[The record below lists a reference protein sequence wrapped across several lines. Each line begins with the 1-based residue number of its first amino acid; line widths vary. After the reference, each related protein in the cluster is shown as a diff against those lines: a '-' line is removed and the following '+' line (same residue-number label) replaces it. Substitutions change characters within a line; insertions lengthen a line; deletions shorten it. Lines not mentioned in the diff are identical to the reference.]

1 MKAAGPFLEE
11 AEEADLEALVEMERE
26 SFSHPWTRRNL
37 KHALDRGHLLVLRG
51 PNGSRAARRGIFGY
65 CVFELAAGELHVHNL
80 AIEPGLR
87 GQRLGRRLLETILWL
102 GSRRGAR
109 SALLEVRES
118 NWPALQ
124 LYYSLGFQRV
134 RRRRNYY
141 SHPTEDA
148 FELILEFPQAAC

>member
-1 MKAAGPFLEE
+1 MKPAGPFLEE
-11 AEEADLEALVEMERE
+11 GVEEDLEALVEMERE

-37 KHALDRGHLLVLRG
+37 KHALDRGHLVVLRG
-51 PNGSRAARRGIFGY
+51 PTASAAPRRGILGY
-65 CVFELAAGELHVHNL
+65 CVFEMVAGELHVHNL
-80 AIEPGLR
+80 AIQPGHR
-87 GQRLGRRLLETILWL
+87 GQGLGRRLLETVLWL
-102 GSRRGAR
+102 ATRRGAQ

-124 LYYSLGFQRV
+124 LYYSLGFQSV

-148 FELILEFPQAAC
+148 LELILEFPQAAC

>member
-1 MKAAGPFLEE
+1 VKSPGPFLEE
-11 AEEADLEALVEMERE
+11 AREEDLEALVEMERE

-37 KHALDRGHLLVLRG
+37 QHALERGHLVVLRG
-51 PNGSRAARRGIFGY
+51 PSRSAAPRRGILGY
-65 CVFELAAGELHVHNL
+65 CVFEMVAGELHVHNV
-80 AIEPGLR
+80 AIQPGLR
-87 GQRLGRRLLETILWL
+87 GQGLGRRLLETVLWL
-102 GSRRGAR
+102 GTRRGAR

-124 LYYSLGFQRV
+124 LYYSLGFQSV

-148 FELILEFPQAAC
+148 LELILEFPQAAC